1 MFYYE
6 NYLLII
12 YYLKVSDEEEVNFIK
27 NYIILEKKRDKD
39 KNPEPSL
46 CSLELLFQF

>member
-12 YYLKVSDEEEVNFIK
+12 YYSKVSDEEEVNFIK
-27 NYIILEKKRDKD
+27 NYNFRKKKR
-39 KNPEPSL
+39 
-46 CSLELLFQF
+46 